1 MDPKIRFAG
10 FGKKFTAEEEEN
22 RLMGEEDR
30 FLKNAKCR
38 AVAMAKF
45 LSTQIRRKMKRYFEL
60 KGVKVDESDVLNFIQ
75 EGKNELVKKYQCFV
89 I

>member
-1 MDPKIRFAG
+1 MDPKLRFAG

-22 RLMGEEDR
+22 RLMGKEDR
-30 FLKNAKCR
+30 FLKNAKFR

-45 LSTQIRRKMKRYFEL
+45 LSIQIRKKMKRNLEL
-60 KGVKVDESDVLNFIQ
+60 KGIVVDKSDVLNYIQ
-75 EGKNELVKKYQCFV
+75 EGKNKSIESINFV